1 MHISF
6 INWLENRKLE
16 NRDTEK
22 TAGIFFTNGKKVLLL
37 QKPNKK
43 WHLPGGHGKEGE
55 SAHETAKRESLEEC
69 GDIDIGSCGDFL
81 GAMEDGNWT
90 AFFYKVDKN
99 FDCKLSDEHI
109 DWKWTDLDKIKN
121 VNLTKKFKINLE
133 EHLKFLKSLRERF

>member
-6 INWLENRKLE
+6 INWLENRKLD

-43 WHLPGGHGKEGE
+43 WQLPGGHGKKGE
-55 SAHETAKRESLEEC
+55 TAHETAKRECLEEC
-69 GDIDIGSCGDFL
+69 GSVEGKSLGSIKND
-81 GAMEDGNWT
+81 NWT
-90 AFFYKVDKN
+90 AFFYKVEKL
-99 FDCKLSDEHI
+99 FDCNLSDEHI
-109 DWKWTDLDKIKN
+109 DWEWTDLDKIKAI
-121 VNLTKKFKINLE
+121 NLTKKFKINLE